1 MNKESKTL
9 AVSTRRKKAA
19 NLGSLLPA
27 AQAVASNGSHVDKL
41 IEMALNKNLQ
51 LDRLER
57 LLAMKKEYDAE
68 VSKKAYFSA
77 LSNFQ
82 YTVPKIVKG
91 KKVHFEHR
99 DKTGETNY
107 SYAELEDIKDVVREP
122 LFQNGLTY
130 SWDQTETEKSVS
142 VVCIIT
148 HRDGHQ
154 EKSSP
159 LSGEFDFSGKKAGL
173 HAKASTIT
181 YLRRYTLTG
190 ILGLTSAESDDD
202 GQLGSKAAP
211 KKNEVSTEA
220 KIEFDDKQ
228 AQNAVKQILAGETTL
243 DKIQEKV
250 HLTGAQTIT
259 LGMAQTQFNDKK
271 K

>member
-1 MNKESKTL
+1 MNKSNTEAPKRKVKKGDVWLVKPHDPSFPQPV
-9 AVSTRRKKAA
+9 VS
-19 NLGSLLPA
+19 
-27 AQAVASNGSHVDKL
+27 HIDKL
-41 IEMALNKNLQ
+41 IEMALDKNLE

-57 LLAMKKEYDAE
+57 LLSMKKEYDAE
-68 VSKKAYFSA
+68 VARKEYFGA
-77 LSNFQ
+77 LSEFQ

-107 SYAELEDIKDVVREP
+107 SYAELEDIKDVIREP
-122 LFQNGLTY
+122 IYQNGLTF

-142 VVCIIT
+142 VVCVIT
-148 HRDGHQ
+148 HKGGHQ

-202 GQLGSKAAP
+202 GQLAAKSGKG
-211 KKNEVSTEA
+211 KKEEVVGG
-220 KIEFDDKQ
+220 KIKFSDTQ
-228 AQNAVKQILAGETTL
+228 LANAVKKVLAGEDTLIEIEKKVDLEPAQKTTL
-243 DKIQEKV
+243 EMAEK
-250 HLTGAQTIT
+250 
-259 LGMAQTQFNDKK
+259 QFKDKK
-271 K
+271 S